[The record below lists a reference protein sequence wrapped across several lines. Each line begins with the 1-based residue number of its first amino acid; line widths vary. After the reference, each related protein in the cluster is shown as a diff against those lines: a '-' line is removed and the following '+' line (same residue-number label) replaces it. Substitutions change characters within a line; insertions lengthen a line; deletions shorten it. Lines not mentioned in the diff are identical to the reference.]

1 MIQPKPELI
10 RAIQNYKNSDAQA
23 FETLYKLSLPYLTQ
37 CVLNVINRTA
47 PGAGEVVVQDILQ
60 DTYLTVA
67 EKLGTLQNENAFFQ
81 WAGQIATH
89 HALRTWSKDARR
101 QTLERPDAEVTEELA
116 DEHCIP
122 EDILENKEKQQTIR
136 KMLHQ
141 LPTGQY
147 LCLVEYFYNG
157 LKEKEIAEKL
167 GMPQGTVKT
176 NLFRAKQKLKGIVQ
190 DHEKKHGIRL
200 HSMSWLL
207 LLLLADDVKALLI
220 NPATEKATLG
230 AITAKMSVGVN
241 SAAGTVG
248 TAGAAGTTGST
259 AAAAAGSAGLA
270 TKLIAGF
277 MAITLSVGVTV
288 YVSDKGSQSY
298 RAPETTQSTPIYSE
312 PSAFETVGSES
323 VPEEM
328 TETVPEETEMPVPLS
343 TGDVIL
349 TAEDLTYINRIV
361 SRFRLGAV
369 GDGPEAPYQQGG
381 KMLHVNALVAG
392 CAGTNGLLKGIETP
406 NGLQVTKADLEGF
419 LMDTLG
425 YIAPV
430 VEHGDPAI
438 RAIDGEHY
446 LITSY
451 TGDEEAPLSIHN
463 LHAVDQDTILV
474 FSPRGYT
481 SYHCVFKRDA
491 DSPYGWILTKMTD
504 GQKRIAE
511 NDVMTA
517 GIYRAGVVLPI
528 DRAEALTGISG
539 SGELTKEAAA
549 AYVKQYLLE
558 TTGELFQKITVED
571 WGLIANSYYTYK
583 VLCMDE
589 QGITRHCLLI
599 GTTDSALYHYDET
612 THGQTEI
619 QWTLRKP

>member
-1 MIQPKPELI
+1 MAIQPKPELI
-10 RAIQNYKNSDAQA
+10 RAIQNYKNGDGQA
-23 FETLYKLSLPYLTQ
+23 FEILYKLSLPYLTQ
-37 CVLNVINRTA
+37 CVLNVLNRTA
-47 PGAGEVVVQDILQ
+47 PGAGEMVLQDILQ

-89 HALRTWSKDARR
+89 HALRTWSKDAHR
-101 QTLERPDAEVTEELA
+101 QAMEQPEEEVTGELA
-116 DEHCIP
+116 DELCIP
-122 EDILENKEKQQTIR
+122 EDILENKEKQQLIR
-136 KMLHQ
+136 KMLQQ

-190 DHEKKHGIRL
+190 DHEKKHGVKL
-200 HSMSWLL
+200 YSMSWLL
-207 LLLLADDVKALLI
+207 LLLLVDDIKGLFI
-220 NPATEKATLG
+220 SPATERATFG
-230 AITAKMSVGVN
+230 AITAKMSVGAN
-241 SAAGTVG
+241 SAAGAV
-248 TAGAAGTTGST
+248 GAAGTTGS
-259 AAAAAGSAGLA
+259 AAAGAAGSAGLA
-270 TKLIAGF
+270 AKLIAGF
-277 MAITLSVGVTV
+277 MAITLTVGVAV
-288 YVSDKGSQSY
+288 HVSDKRSQSD
-298 RAPETTQSTPIYSE
+298 RVPETTQSTPTYQVT
-312 PSAFETVGSES
+312 PSFETDGPES
-323 VPEEM
+323 TPEE
-328 TETVPEETEMPVPLS
+328 TAETVPEETEMPVLVS
-343 TGDVIL
+343 TGDIIL
-349 TAEDLTYINRIV
+349 TADDLAYINRIV
-361 SRFRLGAV
+361 NRFRLGAV

-406 NGLQVTKADLEGF
+406 NGLQVTKADLEAF

-430 VEHGDPAI
+430 VEHGDPVI
-438 RAIDGEHY
+438 REIDGNQY
-446 LITSY
+446 LIESY

-474 FSPRGYT
+474 FSPKGYT

-491 DSPYGWILTKMTD
+491 NSPYGWILTKMTD
-504 GQKRIAE
+504 GQKPIAE

-517 GIYRAGVVLPI
+517 GVYCAGVVLPI
-528 DRAEALTGISG
+528 DGAEALTGISG

-558 TTGELFQKITVED
+558 TTGELFLQITVED
-571 WGLIANSYYTYK
+571 WGLIANGYYTYK
-583 VLCMDE
+583 VLCKDE
-589 QGITRHCLLI
+589 LGATRHCLLI

-612 THGQTEI
+612 THGQTWIE
-619 QWTLRKP
+619 WTLRKP